1 MIFIKKPIKNM
12 YKNFNITE
20 EERQQIM
27 EMHQSHGYKKP
38 VNEQSLSALGSG
50 GGPMWY
56 EKFGCIADGIDGL
69 KKVQTDNGAAF
80 EYTGP
85 KGRIILFNDQLQK
98 ANPEL
103 AKKVTAVNP
112 NVKHIGKGMNLKTK
126 EEVVFYCTRPV
137 RGGIRVVGK
146 NDTVEPPRQAKP
158 VTPSATNAQVAAR
171 NAAIATK

>member
-1 MIFIKKPIKNM
+1 M
-12 YKNFNITE
+12 YKNFKITE
-20 EERQQIM
+20 EEKQKIM

-38 VNEQSLSALGSG
+38 MNEQSLGALGSG

-85 KGRIILFNDQLQK
+85 KGRIMLFNDQLQK

-103 AKKVTAVNP
+103 ARKVTAVNP
-112 NVKHIGKGMNLKTK
+112 NVKNIGKGLNLQTK
-126 EEVVFYCTRPV
+126 EEVVFYCTGPV
-137 RGGIRVVGK
+137 RGGIRIIGK
-146 NDTVEPPRQAKP
+146 NDTVEPPKS
-158 VTPSATNAQVAAR
+158 VTPPPAPSSTSALVAGR
-171 NAAIATK
+171 NAAISGK